1 MARRK
6 KAPELSED
14 IEVIGPGQ
22 LLSEAR
28 EKAGYSQQY
37 VADKLNFRRALVEDI
52 ENDIFDKSL
61 PSTYNRGYLRN
72 YAKLVEIS
80 VDEVLS
86 SYEMLGHA
94 QVQGAEMQSFSK
106 ITKKQAENNLL
117 MWISYLILA
126 LLIGSTAM
134 WWLQGEKSSLDATN
148 SKTTTPTESL
158 ESQSSEMASENS
170 EQVGLVE
177 QNTEAGEEQL
187 EALKIENE
195 QPVIEVPVTENE
207 LGAEVALD
215 SNLTE
220 SVEQVGDAQTQLVE
234 EEPVTLSQVTFLFS
248 GDCWVNIYD
257 ATGERV
263 AWGVKKTG
271 YEMKIEGIAPFQVTL
286 GKPELVTI
294 NFRGTPVDLSAF
306 NKENIAKFTLP
317 LSEC

>member
-257 ATGERV
+257 ANGERI
-263 AWGVKKTG
+263 AWGVKKAG
-271 YEMKIEGIAPFQVTL
+271 YEMNISGLAPLSITL
-286 GKPELVTI
+286 GKPELVQI
-294 NFRGTPVDLSAF
+294 IFESEAVNMSHFDKG
-306 NKENIAKFTLP
+306 NIAKFVLP
-317 LSEC
+317 FPE